1 MENSQWGL
9 EIHVRNNPV
18 HVHALNAKFNTIS
31 SCRKRTAMSTPE
43 MEVKVEEAT
52 SNAEWGPSSS
62 QLTEIASAS
71 YR

>member
-1 MENSQWGL
+1 
-9 EIHVRNNPV
+9 
-18 HVHALNAKFNTIS
+18 
-31 SCRKRTAMSTPE
+31 MSTPE

-52 SNAEWGPSSS
+52 SNAEWGPASA